1 MGSVGRYLR
10 KSRNCK
16 KCSKILLAME
26 ISRQAA
32 TRLEMWPQTEGA
44 GRRRRQFITLLGG
57 AAATW
62 VTGPGGFRMN
72 KTLLATA
79 ARGGVRFSY
88 ASAVDC

>member
-1 MGSVGRYLR
+1 M
-10 KSRNCK
+10 
-16 KCSKILLAME
+16 
-26 ISRQAA
+26 
-32 TRLEMWPQTEGA
+32 
-44 GRRRRQFITLLGG
+44 RRRQSMTLLGG

-88 ASAVDC
+88 ASAADC